1 MTTPR
6 SRHPSC
12 LSAGAWVFR
21 VPHGVADESAEIVER
36 EGVELVFEPE
46 DAEAL
51 REGLL
56 RLERDHSLYERLK
69 ARGIPTSLASITE
82 LRDQNSKRE
91 SPDSARL
98 TPRSQAGEYT
108 RGGE

>member
-1 MTTPR
+1 MGIP
-6 SRHPSC
+6 
-12 LSAGAWVFR
+12 

-82 LRDQNSKRE
+82 L
-91 SPDSARL
+91 SARPEFQTGIARFRTLL

>member
-1 MTTPR
+1 MGIP
-6 SRHPSC
+6 
-12 LSAGAWVFR
+12 

-82 LRDQNSKRE
+82 L
-91 SPDSARL
+91 SARPEFQTGIARFR
-98 TPRSQAGEYT
+98 TPNPALASWRIHPW
-108 RGGE
+108 